1 MSTHENTSVVRRFN
15 DEVISQG
22 KLDAVD
28 DLMAPAFVDRSPFP
42 GLSADREGVKML
54 FGGLRRAFP
63 DLTATVHDQVAE
75 GDKVATRKTLAGTHR
90 GDLWGIP
97 ATGRQVAFGV
107 IDILRVVDGKMVEH
121 WTVVD
126 QLGLM
131 QQLGVIPAPEGAG
144 E

>member
-1 MSTHENTSVVRRFN
+1 MATEENKAVVRRFN

-22 KLDAVD
+22 KLDVAD
-28 DLMAPAFVDRSPFP
+28 ELLAPTFVDRSALP
-42 GLSADREGVKML
+42 GVPANREGVKAL
-54 FGGLRRAFP
+54 FAGFHSAFP
-63 DLTATVHDQVAE
+63 DFHVTIHDQVGE
-75 GDKVATRKTLAGTHR
+75 GDLVATRKTFTGTHR

-97 ATGRQVAFGV
+97 ATGKQVAFGV

-131 QQLGVIPAPEGAG
+131 QQLGVIPPPAQAEA
-144 E
+144 